1 MQRIFHTAVL
11 MVMLAACQNLEDI
24 GAEQGDRLTYR
35 TTTYSFTGGGAGN
48 VNLVYKLYEE
58 GGQAAICA
66 FLSADPTMT
75 GKVLTE
81 KWFAQATLTAV
92 SHDGDATPLGYGS
105 FLKVHEPGA
114 TVYDGE
120 ARCVRS
126 AVPWT
131 DDFEEA
137 VVIAKGPRSVKAYF

>member
-1 MQRIFHTAVL
+1 MQRIFHAAVL

-24 GAEQGDRLTYR
+24 GAEQGDRQTYR
-35 TTTYSFTGGGAGN
+35 TTTYNFSNSGK
-48 VNLVYKLYEE
+48 VDLVYKLYED
-58 GGQAAICA
+58 GGQAAICG
-66 FLSADPTMT
+66 FLSADPTGF

-92 SHDGDATPLGYGS
+92 SRGGDDTPLGSGS
-105 FLKVHEPGA
+105 FLKVREPGA

-137 VVIAKGPRSVKAYF
+137 VVMAKGPRRVQAYF